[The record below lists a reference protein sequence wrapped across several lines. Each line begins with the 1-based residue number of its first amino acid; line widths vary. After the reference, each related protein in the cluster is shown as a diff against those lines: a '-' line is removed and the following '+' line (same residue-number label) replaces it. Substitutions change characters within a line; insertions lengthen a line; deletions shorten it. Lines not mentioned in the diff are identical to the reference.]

1 MDGWNKKSDDG
12 LEGKLGGNVVFGEK
26 LEAGNDFGERLV
38 DTDREG

>member
-38 DTDREG
+38 DREG